1 MTFLSSPKINI
12 TVKFRTQFLTLVLL
26 LASCC
31 NDWGASGSI
40 AQAQSTSQN
49 TNTNANANLNANL
62 NSDTE
67 TQQPLRDY
75 DDVFGETNART
86 LLMTARQHL
95 RHHNYQRA
103 IVLLAKAVKLDP
115 DDIDVHN
122 LYATALE
129 EKLSN
134 QVDKDPELFNR
145 CIQELLIVVRNEAG
159 DEKGLTYKGI
169 GLGAGYYQDEERTM
183 AAKRSLKK
191 LTGYLPKP
199 WETDARYL
207 RRVLRPT
214 STSVMA
220 TIKMPDLDKS
230 TKQSKTGNR

>member
-1 MTFLSSPKINI
+1 MTLLNSLKINMP
-12 TVKFRTQFLTLVLL
+12 VKFGTQFLSIL
-26 LASCC
+26 LATCC
-31 NDWGASGSI
+31 NGWGFSGNI
-40 AQAQSTSQN
+40 AQAQNSGE
-49 TNTNANANLNANL
+49 NLNT
-62 NSDTE
+62 D
-67 TQQPLRDY
+67 TQQPLRDH
-75 DDVFGETNART
+75 DDAFGESNART

-95 RHHNYQRA
+95 RHNNYQRA

-115 DDIDVHN
+115 DDIDVHS

-159 DEKGLTYKGI
+159 DEKGLTYKGL
-169 GLGAGYYQDEERTM
+169 GLGAGFYQDEERTM

-191 LTGYLPKP
+191 LTGYLPRP
-199 WETDARYL
+199 WETNARYL

-220 TIKMPDLDKS
+220 TIKMPDTDKS
-230 TKQSKTGNR
+230 TKQSKTGSK